1 MQFAALPTDEA
12 VGAILAHGLRADGKL
27 FKKGRILT
35 PDDIAILNSAG
46 ILEVVA
52 ARLEAHDVGEDEAAR
67 RIAARVASGAVRIGA
82 AFTGRANIHATEP
95 GLAVIDPGLVG
106 QVNAI
111 DEAITLATIAPF
123 TRVATRQMV
132 ATVKIIPFAAPRSA
146 VEQAESLLATAPLRV
161 VPFHSMRAALISTM
175 LPGMKPALLDKTR
188 SAIEE
193 RLRSLGSEIALEQRV
208 QHATQAV
215 AEAIGKAKAIDANPI
230 LVFGASAITD
240 RRDVIPA
247 AIEKAGGRIVH
258 FGMPV
263 DPGNLLLLGEL
274 DGTPVV
280 GLPGCARSPKLNGF
294 DFVLWRLAAGLSV
307 GRSDLAGMGV
317 GGLLTEIPTRPQ
329 PRDERPA
336 LAPHAPKIGGIIL
349 AAGLSSR
356 MGRNKLIQPLQGK
369 PLVRHVAE
377 AAAASSLSPL
387 VVVTGNDASGVQSEL
402 AGLPLLFAH
411 NPEFSKGLSTS
422 LKRGLM
428 ALPEDCDAAMVLLGD
443 MPTVA
448 ADLIDKLIAS
458 FDPEEN
464 RTICVA
470 TRRGKRGNPVL
481 WARRF
486 FPEIM
491 SLEGDIGAKSLMATY
506 PELVCEVEAEND
518 APLTDIDT
526 PDALEA
532 VARGMP
538 L

>member
-1 MQFAALPTDEA
+1 MQFAAFSLDEA
-12 VGAILAHGLRADGKL
+12 LGAILAHGIRADGKL
-27 FKKGRILT
+27 FKKGRVLSA
-35 PDDIAILNSAG
+35 DDIATLRRAG
-46 ILEVVA
+46 IMEVVV
-52 ARLEAHDVGEDEAAR
+52 ARLDVGDVGEDEAAR
-67 RIAARVASGAVRIGA
+67 RIAARVAGGAVRVGA
-82 AFTGRANIHATEP
+82 AFTGRANIHATES
-95 GLAVIDPGLVG
+95 GLAVIDSQLVG
-106 QVNAI
+106 QINAI

-123 TRVATRQMV
+123 ARVAPRQMV

-146 VEQAESLLATAPLRV
+146 VEQAERLLTSAPLRV
-161 VPFHSMRAALISTM
+161 LPFRPLRAALISTM
-175 LPGMKPALLDKTR
+175 LPGMKSSLLDKTR
-188 SAIEE
+188 SAIAE
-193 RLRSLGSEIALEQRV
+193 RLRSLGSEVAVEQRV
-208 QHATQAV
+208 AHNTEAV
-215 AEAIGKAKAIDANPI
+215 AEAIIKAKGADPI

-247 AIEKAGGRIVH
+247 AIERAGGRIVH

-294 DFVLWRLAAGLSV
+294 DFVLWRLAAGLPV
-307 GRSDLAGMGV
+307 TRSDLARMGV

-336 LAPHAPKIGGIIL
+336 LIPRAPRIGGIIL

-356 MGRNKLIQPLQGK
+356 MGLNKLVHPLKGK

-377 AAAASSLSPL
+377 AAVASSLSPI
-387 VVVTGNDASGVQSEL
+387 VVVTGNEAPLVKSGV
-402 AGLPLLFAH
+402 ADLPLSFAN

-422 LKRGLM
+422 LKQGLM
-428 ALPEDCDAAMVLLGD
+428 ALPDDCDGAMVLLGD
-443 MPTVA
+443 MPTVPA
-448 ADLIDKLIAS
+448 GLIDKLIAA
-458 FDPEEN
+458 FDLEEN
-464 RTICVA
+464 RAICVA
-470 TRRGKRGNPVL
+470 TRNGRRGNPVL

-491 SLEGDIGAKSLMATY
+491 SLEGDVGAKSLMGTY
-506 PELVCEVEAEND
+506 PELVCEIEAEDD